1 MRHNIFSGLGSMM
14 LVLLMAIGL
23 ASCSSDDDYQAA
35 PALAADNQQVHF
47 SGDNEATVI
56 IDPTDKST
64 YAISIKVARN
74 TKKGKLSVPIVKN
87 SSTTA
92 GITVDDSVVFQD
104 GDSIATFSVNIPD
117 TAETAQAFKYSLTLN
132 SDQVD
137 PYSVLDGGYTLDA
150 TASIPATV
158 KVKCWMDGQLTTP
171 WEESAL
177 DLGGGVYRIT
187 NFMHS
192 GYGLVLTIQDGKL
205 SVSLPAGSPLYAEDD
220 EGATYIYW
228 YTDDYVHLYPYGKE
242 GGVDIND
249 FVIYNSATYNS
260 WHAQNKY
267 GLFMLQEFQTSEM
280 TEPAYWVWFCFQLK

>member
-1 MRHNIFSGLGSMM
+1 MRHNIFFGLGSMM

-56 IDPTDKST
+56 LDPTDKST

-249 FVIYNSATYNS
+249 FVIYSSATYNS
-260 WHAQNKY
+260 WHEQNKY